1 MVFHP
6 HVHFVVPGGGLN
18 ADATQWLG
26 RNSLNTA
33 W

>member
-1 MVFHP
+1 M
-6 HVHFVVPGGGLN
+6 HFVVPGGGLN

-26 RNSLNTA
+26 RNSLHTA

>member
-1 MVFHP
+1 M
-6 HVHFVVPGGGLN
+6 HFVVPGGGLN

>member
-1 MVFHP
+1 M
-6 HVHFVVPGGGLN
+6 HFVVPGGGLN

-33 W
+33 S